1 MHINE
6 ISGAAVDAALRIH
19 SELGPGLLESVYEVL
34 LAHELKERG
43 FQVERQVPVSIQYM
57 GIQFEEGYRLDLLVE
72 NLVIVEIKSVEEVL
86 PVHKKQLLTYLRL
99 TKKSLGLLLN
109 FNVDLM
115 KNGITRIA
123 NHLEE

>member
-6 ISGAAVDAALRIH
+6 ISGAVVDAALRIH

-34 LAHELKERG
+34 LAHELMERG
-43 FQVERQVPVSIQYM
+43 IQVERQVPVPIEYR
-57 GIQFEEGYRLDLLVE
+57 GIKFEEGYRLDLLVE
-72 NLVIVEIKSVEEVL
+72 DQIVVEIKSVEEVSS
-86 PVHKKQLLTYLRL
+86 VHKKQFLTYLRL
-99 TKKSLGLLLN
+99 TRRSLGLLLN

-123 NHLEE
+123 NQLEE